1 MNASNHYAHNQSLS
15 VLTMHLEAVPETHRV
30 PYRILIV
37 DDVAAVRE
45 SLRWLLEDEGDLNV
59 VGEASDGAEALD
71 AALATMPDLVLLDM
85 ELPRVHG
92 TLVARRLREL
102 PTPPAIIFMS
112 IHNDEAHRRAG
123 LAAGC
128 DAYVDKNDGW
138 PTLILQMR
146 RVLASRT
153 SN

>member
-1 MNASNHYAHNQSLS
+1 
-15 VLTMHLEAVPETHRV
+15 MHPEAVPESQPA

-45 SLRWLLEDEGDLNV
+45 SLRWLLEDEGDLCV
-59 VGEASDGAEALD
+59 VAEAADGVEALD
-71 AALATMPDLVLLDM
+71 AAQATIPDLVLLDM

-92 TLVARRLREL
+92 TLVARRLKEL
-102 PTPPAIIFMS
+102 PSPPAIIFMS

-123 LAAGC
+123 TAAGC

-146 RVLASRT
+146 RVLALRAAS
-153 SN
+153 

>member
-1 MNASNHYAHNQSLS
+1 
-15 VLTMHLEAVPETHRV
+15 MHPEVVPKPQPA

-45 SLRWLLEDEGDLNV
+45 SLRWLLEDEGDLYV
-59 VGEASDGAEALD
+59 VGEAADGVQALD
-71 AALATMPDLVLLDM
+71 TALETIPDLVLLDM

-92 TLVARRLREL
+92 TLVARQLRAL
-102 PTPPAIIFMS
+102 PSPPAIVFMS

-123 LAAGC
+123 MAAGG

-138 PTLILQMR
+138 TALIRQMR
-146 RVLASRT
+146 RVLAART
-153 SN
+153 AE